1 LEEYFEVTTP
11 LGIHVRT
18 TQEYWRY
25 IVNIKHRA
33 MAGKEE
39 IVKDTLFQPDEIR
52 RSKVD
57 KNLFL
62 YYKRKDNKIY
72 CAVARHEGKEGFLV
86 TAYITDKIKEGEVIW
101 KK

>member
-1 LEEYFEVTTP
+1 
-11 LGIHVRT
+11 
-18 TQEYWRY
+18 
-25 IVNIKHRA
+25 
-33 MAGKEE
+33 MAGKEQ

-57 KNLFL
+57 KNVFL

-86 TAYITDKIKEGEVIW
+86 TAYITDKIKEGEVVW

>member
-1 LEEYFEVTTP
+1 LEEYFEITTP
-11 LGIHVRT
+11 LDIHVRT
-18 TQEYWRY
+18 TREYWGY

-33 MAGKEE
+33 MAGKEQ

-57 KNLFL
+57 KNVFL

-72 CAVARHEGKEGFLV
+72 CAVARHEGKDGFLV
-86 TAYITDKIKEGEVIW
+86 TAYITDKIKEGEVVW